1 LDELICYLNKNRIY
15 ITEFVQNELP
25 GVKISPIEGTFL
37 AWLDFR
43 NWGLTDAKLQEIMV
57 NKAGIALEP
66 GTEFGKDG
74 EGFMR
79 LNFGC
84 PKSILE
90 IALKRIKIVAK
101 EYG

>member
-1 LDELICYLNKNRIY
+1 L
-15 ITEFVQNELP
+15 TEAN
-25 GVKISPIEGTFL
+25 
-37 AWLDFR
+37 
-43 NWGLTDAKLQEIMV
+43 LQEIIV
-57 NKAGIALEP
+57 NKAGLALEP

-90 IALKRIKIVAK
+90 IALKRLQILAR